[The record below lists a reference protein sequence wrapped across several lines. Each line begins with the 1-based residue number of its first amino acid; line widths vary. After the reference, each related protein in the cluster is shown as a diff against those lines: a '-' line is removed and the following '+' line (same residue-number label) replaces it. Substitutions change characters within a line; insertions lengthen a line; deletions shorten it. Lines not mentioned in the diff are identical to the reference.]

1 MSGESSSIPAW
12 LQLFLATLTGGVIAA
27 GTLVKIAFGFNSRLQ
42 QVEGL
47 KLDQLIIEHLEKERH
62 DRLYPMLADR
72 VFKPMDKL
80 EDEVK
85 VAVDKLRDE
94 VHLMSKDVTALLERD
109 RIGQRLEKIISA
121 LNQQA
126 LKPEKD

>member
-1 MSGESSSIPAW
+1 MSDASSSVPAW

-42 QVEGL
+42 RIENQD
-47 KLDQLIIEHLEKERH
+47 LDQIITEHLEKERH
-62 DRLYPMLADR
+62 DKLYPMLQDR
-72 VFKPMDKL
+72 VYRPMDKL

-85 VAVDKLRDE
+85 IAIDKLRDE
-94 VHLMSKDVTALLERD
+94 IHIMGKDVATLLERD

-126 LKPEKD
+126 MKPD

>member
-1 MSGESSSIPAW
+1 MSEPSAIPAW

-42 QVEGL
+42 RLENQDLG
-47 KLDQLIIEHLEKERH
+47 QLIAEHLEKERH
-62 DRLYPMLADR
+62 DKLYPMMADR
-72 VFKPMDKL
+72 VFHPMDKL
-80 EDEVK
+80 EDEVR
-85 VAVDKLRDE
+85 A
-94 VHLMSKDVTALLERD
+94 MSKDVTTLLERD

-126 LKPEKD
+126 MKSD